1 MGCSVGSSRVST
13 IDGLRGVSASA
24 VLVGQV
30 VLLMSASRWADGG
43 PPQQLEPALQ
53 AALTLLV
60 AISGFALYHRYAASV
75 LRRVR
80 PPAPAAFL
88 RDRALRLA
96 PPFVLAALATLVV
109 LGPPRA
115 AAATP
120 PPGGAGTSL
129 AEPGIGWTV
138 LTLLALY
145 ALVPLQAQWARRGLR
160 QQRGRIWAGCCLA
173 APPLVVA
180 GLAVTGLVALDRN
193 RTPVPGDLPLTW
205 LPAAE
210 AVLSV
215 VEAFTLGMVAAV
227 AALALG
233 LPGLRPATRTAW
245 RRTVAALLVAAV
257 ACSLVSAPTRDLTVA
272 AAAAAGLVLLA
283 APGGTV
289 PVRGARALLGVG
301 PVAHLG
307 RLSFGL
313 WLWHLLVIALLLQ
326 HWPALRFTDAAGL
339 GVAVACVGVASWLAA
354 ETTYWVLEQPLRRLS
369 SRRPGHL
376 PRRHRPRLP
385 AFLPA
390 DPAPATAPEV
400 DSRFDIRAPVTLLL
414 PTPRK
419 EQPHNEAI
427 GHGLSAE
434 PPAGRRSR
442 PVSVAGDPAYPLR
455 SRTRE

>member
-13 IDGLRGVSASA
+13 IDGLRGVSASV

-30 VLLMSASRWADGG
+30 VMLMSAGRGADGG
-43 PPQQLEPALQ
+43 APQQLEPALQ

-96 PPFVLAALATLVV
+96 PPFVVAALATLVV

-115 AAATP
+115 ASAAP

-138 LTLLALY
+138 LTLLVLY
-145 ALVPLQAQWARRGLR
+145 GLVPLQAQWARRGLR
-160 QQRGRIWAGCCLA
+160 RQRGRVWAGCCLA
-173 APPLVVA
+173 APPLAVA
-180 GLAVTGLVALDRN
+180 GLAATGLVALDHN
-193 RTPVPGDLPLTW
+193 RTPAHGGLPVTW
-205 LPAAE
+205 LPSAA
-210 AVLSV
+210 AALSV
-215 VEAFTLGMVAAV
+215 VEAFALGMVAAV

-245 RRTVAALLVAAV
+245 RRSVAVILVAAV
-257 ACSLVSAPTRDLTVA
+257 SCSLVAAPTSDLTVA

-326 HWPALRFTDAAGL
+326 QWPALRFTDAAGL

-354 ETTYWVLEQPLRRLS
+354 EATYWVLEQPLRRFGARR
-369 SRRPGHL
+369 SRHL
-376 PRRHRPRLP
+376 PHRHRPRLP

-390 DPAPATAPEV
+390 DPAPATPIEV
-400 DSRFDIRAPVTLLL
+400 DSRFDIRAPVALLV
-414 PTPRK
+414 PTPRS
-419 EQPHNEAI
+419 E
-427 GHGLSAE
+427 
-434 PPAGRRSR
+434 
-442 PVSVAGDPAYPLR
+442 
-455 SRTRE
+455 RTRHDRSATT